1 MRVNRDPQRGENRN
15 YIPNDDID
23 REEKAD
29 LRQQKKGSV
38 FGIIMGGIII
48 LTLIAF
54 LFVLMDSGILSSGA
68 HPIYGN
74 PNSQEGSGD
83 RETQGQLTQE
93 EKKKAEEE
101 ALAAKE
107 EEKKKEQEEKAAREA
122 EEEARKKAEQEE
134 EEERAAEEA
143 ERKKEERRA
152 REAEEKEKQEEM
164 RKQLEE
170 EQAVLSG
177 DYILPDSST
186 RVYSESELQALTDRE
201 EAVAHNEIY
210 ARKGRIFTGEEF
222 KSYFE
227 SKSWYKGTIPAEEFD
242 ANQNERFNDVERAN
256 IAALVKIAQER
267 GLR

>member
-143 ERKKEERRA
+143 A

-186 RVYSESELQALTDRE
+186 RVYSESELQALTDKE
-201 EAVAHNEIY
+201 VIFALNEIY

>member
-93 EKKKAEEE
+93 EKKMMPH
-101 ALAAKE
+101 LL
-107 EEKKKEQEEKAAREA
+107 RLV
-122 EEEARKKAEQEE
+122 RPS
-134 EEERAAEEA
+134 
-143 ERKKEERRA
+143 
-152 REAEEKEKQEEM
+152 
-164 RKQLEE
+164 QL
-170 EQAVLSG
+170 
-177 DYILPDSST
+177 
-186 RVYSESELQALTDRE
+186 
-201 EAVAHNEIY
+201 
-210 ARKGRIFTGEEF
+210 KC
-222 KSYFE
+222 
-227 SKSWYKGTIPAEEFD
+227 
-242 ANQNERFNDVERAN
+242 
-256 IAALVKIAQER
+256 
-267 GLR
+267 